1 MVLIQELWKAWRM
14 KCLSCSQQKCRDS
27 REVENL
33 GVTVFVLT
41 FKNKHKSSAG
51 KHLQALLQGKNNT

>member
-14 KCLSCSQQKCRDS
+14 KCLSCLQQKCRDS
-27 REVENL
+27 REGENL

-41 FKNKHKSSAG
+41 FKNKHESGAG